1 MGKGIE
7 TGELNVVTG
16 AFGFTGK
23 YITRRL
29 LAEGKRILTL
39 TGHPHRENPFGD
51 RISVA
56 PFNFDDPD
64 ALAASLRGASVL
76 FNSYWIRFPRGPITY
91 ELATK
96 NSKTLIRAARD
107 AGVRR
112 IVHISIANPSK
123 DSPFPYYRGKA
134 MVEEAIIASSIPYA
148 ILRPTV
154 IFGTEGILINNIAW
168 LLRHFPVFAIPGS
181 GNYRLQPVYVE
192 DVAETAVRAADADS
206 EASTMSTI
214 VDAAGP
220 EVYSYNE
227 LVYLLAVA
235 VGSHA
240 RVVHLPPRLTLVLSG
255 LVGLALRDVVLTR
268 DELEGLMANLLV
280 SNGPSAGKTRLSDWV
295 AQHADQLGTSYESE
309 LGRHYR

>member
-1 MGKGIE
+1 VGKGIE